1 MHWHSGL
8 TLISLSAY
16 CDLHIRELD
25 VEGALCMHD
34 VRSIVLDGLELGQG
48 IVHGTLHEDRDVLHG
63 RFVNRAGNRG
73 NVWRELSQD
82 LLGILRPRN
91 AHLLV
96 GVFLGLLD
104 PDPEL
109 HLSRSLLVLP
119 FAIMLGGLLGLLLV
133 MLGGLLG
140 LLLVMLGLLG
150 LLLVPCR
157 TRARRVRGAGA
168 RRWADRLR
176 ACLSF
181 LEGPRTSYQ
190 YHQGGKQQVL
200 CIFPKSKLA
209 LHCP

>member
-1 MHWHSGL
+1 
-8 TLISLSAY
+8 
-16 CDLHIRELD
+16 
-25 VEGALCMHD
+25 MHD

-48 IVHGTLHEDRDVLHG
+48 IVHGTLHEVRDVLHG

-82 LLGILRPRN
+82 LLGIPRPRN

-104 PDPEL
+104 LDPEL

-119 FAIMLGGLLGLLLV
+119 FAIMFVLLLLV

-157 TRARRVRGAGA
+157 TRARVRGAGA

-176 ACLSF
+176 ACLRF
-181 LEGPRTSYQ
+181 LEGPRTYQ
-190 YHQGGKQQVL
+190 GHQGGKQQVR
-200 CIFPKSKLA
+200 CIFPKK
-209 LHCP
+209 